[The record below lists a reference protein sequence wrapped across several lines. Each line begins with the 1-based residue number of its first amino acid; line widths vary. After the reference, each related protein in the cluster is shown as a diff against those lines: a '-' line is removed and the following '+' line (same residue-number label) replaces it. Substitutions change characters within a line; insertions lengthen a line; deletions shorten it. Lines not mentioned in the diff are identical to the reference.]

1 VSNKFPDG
9 ISSEE
14 IVSALK
20 KMSSSDCFVRAP
32 QIQRFLQYVVTEELC
47 GNGDRLKAYSIAVEA
62 LRRPSNFDPDTDS
75 IVRVE
80 AVRLRR
86 SLQHYYEF
94 DGKNDTVRICLPT
107 GKYIPVF
114 EGRAAIPSTVDTSSA
129 IRLRYNIPMALLFG
143 ALLGAGVLFASL
155 RFGWLV
161 CPG

>member
-1 VSNKFPDG
+1 MSNKLPDG
-9 ISSEE
+9 ISSGE
-14 IVSALK
+14 IVSALEK
-20 KMSSSDCFVRAP
+20 ISNTDCFVRAP
-32 QIQRFLQYVVTEELC
+32 QIQRFLKYVVTEGLC
-47 GNGDRLKAYSIAVEA
+47 GKGDRLKAYSIAVEA

-94 DGKNDTVRICLPT
+94 DGKNDTVRICLPP

-114 EGRAAIPSTVDTSSA
+114 ERRAAIPSTVDTSSA
-129 IRLRYNIPMALLFG
+129 IRLRYIILMALLFG
-143 ALLGAGVLFASL
+143 ALLGASVLFASW

-161 CPG
+161 PSG